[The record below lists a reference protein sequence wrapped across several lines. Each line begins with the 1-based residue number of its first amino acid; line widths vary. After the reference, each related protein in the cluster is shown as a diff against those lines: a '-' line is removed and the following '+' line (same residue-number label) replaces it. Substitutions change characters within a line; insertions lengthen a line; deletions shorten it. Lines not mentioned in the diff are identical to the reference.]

1 MNKIRW
7 KNKAFRRVFIWTVLT
22 ILLILAALLAPWLA
36 PNDAYKVDMRHAFL
50 PPGAGYPLGTDNL
63 GRCVLSRIMY
73 GARTTLFSTLASAAI
88 VTLIGTAAGILSG
101 YAGGIVDAVL
111 MKLTLI
117 FQAFPGFILAVAIAG
132 ILGGSTGGMMISI
145 ILVYWTRYARMARSM
160 TLKLSGEDYVKA
172 ARVCGASRTQVMVR
186 HILPNIIS
194 PMLTMTMMDISGII
208 LYMAGLSFLGMG
220 TQKPSAEWGLMMSEA
235 RAYLQLYPG
244 QIIFPGL
251 ALLVSV
257 ILFNLLGDS
266 IRDYLDTRTTS
277 TALH

>member
-1 MNKIRW
+1 MIKIRW
-7 KNKAFRRVFIWTVLT
+7 RNIAFRRLFILVLLT
-22 ILLILAALLAPWLA
+22 AVLIVAAILAPWLA

-63 GRCVLSRIMY
+63 GRCVLSRILY
-73 GARTTLFSTLASAAI
+73 GARTTLFSALAAAML

-101 YAGGIVDAVL
+101 YAGGMVDAVL

-132 ILGGSTGGMMISI
+132 ILGGSTGGMMLSI

-160 TLKLSGEDYVKA
+160 TLKLAGEDYVKA
-172 ARVCGASRTQVMVR
+172 ARVCGASRAQVMVR

-194 PMLTMTMMDISGII
+194 PMITMTMMDISGII

-266 IRDYLDTRTTS
+266 IRDYLDTRTT
-277 TALH
+277 

>member
-73 GARTTLFSTLASAAI
+73 GARTTLFSALASAAI

-251 ALLVSV
+251 ALLISV

>member
-1 MNKIRW
+1 MIKIRW
-7 KNKAFRRVFIWTVLT
+7 RNIAFRRLFILVLLT
-22 ILLILAALLAPWLA
+22 AVLIVAAILAPWLA

-63 GRCVLSRIMY
+63 GRCVLSRILY
-73 GARTTLFSTLASAAI
+73 GARTTLFSALAAAML

-101 YAGGIVDAVL
+101 YAGGMVDAVL

-132 ILGGSTGGMMISI
+132 ILGGSTGGMMLSI

-160 TLKLSGEDYVKA
+160 TLKLAGEDYVKA
-172 ARVCGASRTQVMVR
+172 ARVCGASRAQVMVR

-194 PMLTMTMMDISGII
+194 PMITMTMMDISGII

-266 IRDYLDTRTTS
+266 IRDYLDTRIT
-277 TALH
+277 